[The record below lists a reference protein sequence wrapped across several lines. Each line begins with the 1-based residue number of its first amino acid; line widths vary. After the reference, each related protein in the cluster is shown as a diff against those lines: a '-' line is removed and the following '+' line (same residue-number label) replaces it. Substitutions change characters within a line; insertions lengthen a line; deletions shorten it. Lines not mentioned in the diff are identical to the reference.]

1 MKMWYRYTMQ
11 YYSTMK
17 QNNNAICSNMD
28 ELGDCHIKSVKSER
42 QILCDITSMR
52 NLKYNTNELIYKT
65 DSQPQRTDLWL
76 PRESGKNGFGVWGQQ
91 MQTIIYRMDKQQVL
105 LYSTGKCIQY
115 FVKNHNGKAYI
126 KECKKNHMSSGI
138 YKLKR

>member
-1 MKMWYRYTMQ
+1 MQ

-65 DSQPQRTDLWL
+65 DSQP
-76 PRESGKNGFGVWGQQ
+76 
-91 MQTIIYRMDKQQVL
+91 
-105 LYSTGKCIQY
+105 
-115 FVKNHNGKAYI
+115 
-126 KECKKNHMSSGI
+126 
-138 YKLKR
+138 